1 MPIFEYKCS
10 SCDELFETLVRSNTQ
25 PTCPNCGG
33 TYLAKQLSMF
43 AAAVS
48 GNSGS
53 GGSSASAEGAAGAGG
68 HVCGSGCS
76 LH

>member
-10 SCDELFETLVRSNTQ
+10 SCDKLFETLVRSNTQ

-33 TYLAKQLSMF
+33 TYLAKQLSVF
-43 AAAVS
+43 AAATGGGGS
-48 GNSGS
+48 SQEAASGS
-53 GGSSASAEGAAGAGG
+53 GAG
-68 HVCGSGCS
+68 HVCGSGCA

>member
-10 SCDELFETLVRSNTQ
+10 SCDKLFETLVRSGSE

-43 AAAVS
+43 AAATGS
-48 GNSGS
+48 S
-53 GGSSASAEGAAGAGG
+53 GGSGASEGAASAGG

>member
-10 SCDELFETLVRSNTQ
+10 SCDELFETLVRSNSQ

-33 TYLAKQLSMF
+33 TYLAKQLSVF
-43 AAAVS
+43 AAAK
-48 GNSGS
+48 GGGS
-53 GGSSASAEGAAGAGG
+53 GASGDAGPASGGG
-68 HVCGSGCS
+68 HVCGSGCA

>member
-10 SCDELFETLVRSNTQ
+10 SCDKLFETLVRSNTQ

-33 TYLAKQLSMF
+33 TYLAKQLSVF
-43 AAAVS
+43 AAAT
-48 GNSGS
+48 GG
-53 GGSSASAEGAAGAGG
+53 GGSSQETAPGSGGG
-68 HVCGSGCS
+68 HVCGSGCA

>member
-10 SCDELFETLVRSNTQ
+10 SCDKLFETLVRSNTQ

-33 TYLAKQLSMF
+33 TYLAKQLSVF
-43 AAAVS
+43 AAAT
-48 GNSGS
+48 GG
-53 GGSSASAEGAAGAGG
+53 GGSSQEAAPGSGGG
-68 HVCGSGCS
+68 HVCGSGCA

>member
-10 SCDELFETLVRSNTQ
+10 SCDKLFETLVRANTE

-33 TYLAKQLSMF
+33 TYLAKQLSVF
-43 AAAVS
+43 AAAT
-48 GNSGS
+48 GG
-53 GGSSASAEGAAGAGG
+53 GGSSREAPPGSGGG
-68 HVCGSGCS
+68 HVCGSGCA

>member
-10 SCDELFETLVRSNTQ
+10 SCDKLFETLVRSNTQ

-33 TYLAKQLSMF
+33 TYLAKQLSVF
-43 AAAVS
+43 AATT
-48 GNSGS
+48 GG
-53 GGSSASAEGAAGAGG
+53 GGSSQETAPGSGGG
-68 HVCGSGCS
+68 HVCGSGCA

>member
-10 SCDELFETLVRSNTQ
+10 SCDKLFETLVRSNTQ

-33 TYLAKQLSMF
+33 TYLAKQLSVF
-43 AAAVS
+43 AAAT
-48 GNSGS
+48 GG
-53 GGSSASAEGAAGAGG
+53 GGSSQEAAPGSSGG
-68 HVCGSGCS
+68 HVCGSGCA

>member
-10 SCDELFETLVRSNTQ
+10 SCDELFETLVRSNAQ
-25 PTCPNCGG
+25 PTCPACGG
-33 TYLAKQLSMF
+33 TYLAKQLSVF
-43 AAAVS
+43 AAAT
-48 GNSGS
+48 S
-53 GGSSASAEGAAGAGG
+53 GGSGSSDAAPASGGG

>member
-10 SCDELFETLVRSNTQ
+10 SCDKLFETLVRSNTQ

-33 TYLAKQLSMF
+33 TYLAKQLSVF
-43 AAAVS
+43 AAAT
-48 GNSGS
+48 GG
-53 GGSSASAEGAAGAGG
+53 GGSSPETAPGSGGG
-68 HVCGSGCS
+68 HVCGSGCA

>member
-10 SCDELFETLVRSNTQ
+10 SCGEMFETLVRHNTQ

-43 AAAVS
+43 
-48 GNSGS
+48 
-53 GGSSASAEGAAGAGG
+53 SSASGSSVGGSQETAPAGGGG
-68 HVCGSGCS
+68 HVCGGGCS

>member
-10 SCDELFETLVRSNTQ
+10 SCDKLFETLVRSNTQ

-33 TYLAKQLSMF
+33 TYLAKQLSVF
-43 AAAVS
+43 AAAT
-48 GNSGS
+48 G
-53 GGSSASAEGAAGAGG
+53 GGSSAEAAPAGGG
-68 HVCGSGCS
+68 HVCGSGCA

>member
-33 TYLAKQLSMF
+33 SYLAKQLSVF
-43 AAAVS
+43 AAATS
-48 GNSGS
+48 SS
-53 GGSSASAEGAAGAGG
+53 GGSSEQAAPGPCG
-68 HVCGSGCS
+68 HVCGSGCA